1 MFYFSK
7 FTIAQHNIILAL
19 PDTTHA
25 EDLFNTV
32 NNDRATLSRW
42 MSWTN
47 TTLSVDDEKQFIN
60 YARVEIAKHHLL
72 LLTIIVDNQAVGMV
86 DLHQIDWQNRTAE
99 LGYWLSSEFQGK
111 GIITTAVNQL
121 VSHAFNHMLLHK
133 VILQADSENDKS
145 IAVAHRLGFLLEAT
159 LKQQVRYQDTFKDM
173 CIFAK
178 FNPKNNQLEN

>member
-7 FTIAQHNIILAL
+7 FKIAQHNIILAF

-25 EDLFNTV
+25 DNLFKV
-32 NNDRATLSRW
+32 INNDRTVLSRW

-47 TTLSVDDEKQFIN
+47 RTQSIDDEKQFIN

-86 DLHQIDWQNRTAE
+86 DLHHIDRQNHTAE

-121 VSHAFNHMLLHK
+121 VSHAFNHMLLNK
-133 VILQADSENDKS
+133 IILQVDSENHKS
-145 IAVAHRLGFLLEAT
+145 IAVAHRLEFVWEAT
-159 LKQQVRYQDTFKDM
+159 LQQIRYQDTFKDM

-178 FNPKNNQLEN
+178 FNPENNRLEN

>member
-1 MFYFSK
+1 MFYFSQFK
-7 FTIAQHNIILAL
+7 IAQHNIILAF

-25 EDLFNTV
+25 DDLFKAV
-32 NNDRATLSRW
+32 DNDRAILSRW

-47 TTLSVDDEKQFIN
+47 TTRSIDDEKQFIN
-60 YARVEIAKHHLL
+60 YVRVEIAKHHLL

-86 DLHQIDWQNRTAE
+86 DLHQIDQQNRTAE

-121 VSHAFNHMLLHK
+121 VSHAFNHMLLNK
-133 VILQADSENDKS
+133 IVLQADSENNKS
-145 IAVAHRLGFLLEAT
+145 IAVAHRLGFVLEAT

-178 FNPKNNQLEN
+178 FNLENN